1 MLIFFFFQAEDG
13 IRDLTVT
20 GVQTCALPICET
32 PVIYLVFDALV
43 DDAGR
48 DLTALPLTE
57 RRRRLEQLFAR
68 VPADGMLRLSPV
80 TADRALAGRWLAELG
95 AGGLD
100 GVVAKRADAAYASG
114 ERTAMRKVKRMRTVD
129 CVVGGFRYAQTGGE
143 IGSLLLGLYDDAGL
157 LHHVGFSASF

>member
-1 MLIFFFFQAEDG
+1 M
-13 IRDLTVT
+13 
-20 GVQTCALPICET
+20 
-32 PVIYLVFDALV
+32 
-43 DDAGR
+43 
-48 DLTALPLTE
+48 
-57 RRRRLEQLFAR
+57 
-68 VPADGMLRLSPV
+68 PADGTLRLSPV

-143 IGSLLLGLYDDAGL
+143 IGSLAPGSAADLTGFELRAGGWLLPDGAGQSEVVETL
-157 LHHVGFSASF
+157 VVPRLVVRAGQVHRLDPAEPVEPVVRGAVP